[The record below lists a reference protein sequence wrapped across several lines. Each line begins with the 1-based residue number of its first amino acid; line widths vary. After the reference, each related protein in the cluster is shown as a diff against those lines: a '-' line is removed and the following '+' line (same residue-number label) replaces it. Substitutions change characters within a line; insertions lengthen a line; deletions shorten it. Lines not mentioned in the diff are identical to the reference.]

1 MAASFVRLQACHG
14 RGICLFCRPFMDS
27 VFLHPPVLV
36 GLSVPMMVTGWFTL
50 RGAQRK
56 LELPVAGGRKVWLLA
71 LMLLGCTLLVLGV
84 LTGGCGAAWALSG
97 RAAPGH

>member
-1 MAASFVRLQACHG
+1 
-14 RGICLFCRPFMDS
+14 MDS

-56 LELPVAGGRKVWLLA
+56 LELPGMERQKGWLLA
-71 LMLLGCTLLVLGV
+71 LMLLGCTLLVTGV
-84 LTGGCGAAWALSG
+84 LMGGCGAAWALSG